1 MTHVARRSF
10 VGLLA
15 LAAAEVPG
23 PGTVSTGVFR
33 MKGGSQTGELVRF
46 ETDAAGRVTR
56 LVFPGYYVVRQPA

>member
-1 MTHVARRSF
+1 
-10 VGLLA
+10 
-15 LAAAEVPG
+15 
-23 PGTVSTGVFR
+23 